1 MKFLVPINEAAEGES
16 QTVQIVETNSNC
28 ARTNKRK
35 LRGYFKAVGVPSNRV
50 KHVMKAM
57 GFWGDTLGE

>member
-1 MKFLVPINEAAEGES
+1 MRFIVPINDAAKGES
-16 QTVQIVETNSNC
+16 QTVQVVDTGSDC

-35 LRGYFKAVGVPSNRV
+35 LRGYFKAVGVRSSRV
-50 KHVMKAM
+50 KYVMKAM